1 MITTVPARLL
11 LSTRRSLFLF
21 LNCSFNLK
29 ADSYQSITV
38 AVGTNVTS
46 VSVSVLSS
54 CPHEAHQ
61 PTVALCVSSLSSLWP
76 TQTSP
81 VHSQAAWTILCPTT
95 IIELT
100 PHTSH
105 LIIRNLHLIP
115 HTSPS
120 GTYTS
125 YLTLTIRK

>member
-46 VSVSVLSS
+46 VSVSRLVLTRLTNQLWLSV
-54 CPHEAHQ
+54 CP
-61 PTVALCVSSLSSLWP
+61 
-76 TQTSP
+76 
-81 VHSQAAWTILCPTT
+81 LCP
-95 IIELT
+95 L
-100 PHTSH
+100 SG
-105 LIIRNLHLIP
+105 LHRP
-115 HTSPS
+115 RQ
-120 GTYTS
+120 YTARPPGQ
-125 YLTLTIRK
+125 YCILQQ

>member
-46 VSVSVLSS
+46 VSVSVSRLVLTRLTNQLWLSV
-54 CPHEAHQ
+54 CP
-61 PTVALCVSSLSSLWP
+61 
-76 TQTSP
+76 
-81 VHSQAAWTILCPTT
+81 LCP
-95 IIELT
+95 L
-100 PHTSH
+100 SG
-105 LIIRNLHLIP
+105 LHRP
-115 HTSPS
+115 RQ
-120 GTYTS
+120 YTARPPGQ
-125 YLTLTIRK
+125 YCILQQ